1 MDYLGCTSECKE
13 CNKPCEREAC
23 RNWMQ
28 YPDDLNCTIIA
39 VEKNGPMTLEQV
51 SERLGMTLVRVKQIQ
66 DGALTKVK
74 KRILPMLHE

>member
-1 MDYLGCTSECKE
+1 MKCTEQCKSSNEPCSNEDCRQWIDYGE
-13 CNKPCEREAC
+13 
-23 RNWMQ
+23 
-28 YPDDLNCTIIA
+28 DLNCSVIA

-66 DGALTKVK
+66 DNALVKIK